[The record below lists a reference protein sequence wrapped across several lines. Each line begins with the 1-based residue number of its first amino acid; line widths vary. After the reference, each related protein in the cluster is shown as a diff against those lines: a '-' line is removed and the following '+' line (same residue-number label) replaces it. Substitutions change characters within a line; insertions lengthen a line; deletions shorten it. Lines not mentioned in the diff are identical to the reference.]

1 MGQVDSCRCVHFTGS
16 VQGVGF
22 RFTARGLAQRYAVT
36 GYVAN
41 LTDGRVELVICGDRK
56 EILAYL
62 DALRHAMGD
71 YIADEIGQW
80 VTPAQPFETFDVRF

>member
-1 MGQVDSCRCVHFTGS
+1 MEFCRTVHFTGS

-41 LTDGRVELVICGDRK
+41 LSDGRVELVVRGDRA

-62 DALRHAMGD
+62 DTLRKAMGD
-71 YIADEIGQW
+71 YIADEAGQW
-80 VTPAQPFETFDVRF
+80 TEPAQQFETFDVRF